1 MKTRGQPTG
10 PLVALEHR
18 LRTALARSP
27 RSARLHDE
35 LGIVLARQQRY
46 SEALQLFERALQLD
60 PTLPHTRRRL
70 GDALTACGRGT
81 EADRQYVRYLEEHPD
96 RQAIATG
103 AEHLRA
109 GHRSEAVAVFEGVLR
124 RDPDQID
131 AMRLL
136 ALSYMND
143 PARADDIEA
152 LLRRVTELAPDYV
165 AAWNELGELYIKCRK
180 WLKAADAFRTSA
192 KLAPGNAPAWAG
204 LGDAL
209 AQAGCPGPSAEAYQ
223 KTIALNPS
231 NANAHMSLA
240 HVQKDLGQQA
250 QSIAS
255 YRAAIALRPELG
267 EAYWSLANLKTFRFT
282 DSEIAAM
289 EQQVDRKQV
298 APASAVNFCFALGKA
313 NEDRGDYDAAWQW
326 FHRGNQQ
333 QRPLHSHDPLVM
345 ENRHTK
351 IIDTFSAEFVRAHEG
366 QGYAEAGP
374 IFIVG
379 LHRSGSTLIEQI
391 LASHSQVEGTAELP
405 NLGQIAAS
413 VGRYRSDR
421 VGFPEAARDL
431 KPRDWR
437 AYGKQYIDDTRR
449 HRASDKPRF
458 TDKMPEN
465 FPLLGFMHLILP
477 NSRVIDARRHPLDSL
492 LGNYK
497 QLYGGGMDY
506 SYDLEDLVH
515 YYLEYDRLMR
525 HWEQVLPGKV
535 LTVHYEE
542 TVLDLE
548 GQVRRILEHCGLPFE
563 EACLRYHENRRTVR
577 TASSEQVRRPIY
589 TESLGIWRRY
599 EKHLGLWQEE
609 LAGIIAALPPRV
621 RDAGLRLPGEA
632 QAQDAQS

>member
-1 MKTRGQPTG
+1 LTSPAQSTHD
-10 PLVALEHR
+10 LAAAEQR
-18 LRTALARSP
+18 LRLALARTP
-27 RSARLHDE
+27 RSAHLHDE

-46 SEALQLFERALQLD
+46 GEALLLFERALQLD

-70 GDALTACGRGT
+70 GDALAACGRGA
-81 EADRQYVRYLEEHPD
+81 EADQQYARYLEQSPD
-96 RQAIATG
+96 RKVIAEG

-109 GHRSEAVAVFEGVLR
+109 GRRREAMAVFEGVLR

-131 AMRLL
+131 AMRML
-136 ALSYMND
+136 ALAMMDD

-152 LLRRVTELAPDYV
+152 LLRRVTELAPDYL
-165 AAWNELGELYIKCRK
+165 AAWNDLGELYVKSRK
-180 WLKAADAFRTSA
+180 WLKGADAFRTA
-192 KLAPGNAPAWAG
+192 TRLAPGNAAAWAG

-209 AQAGCPGPSAEAYQ
+209 AQAGCPGPAGEAYQ
-223 KTIALNPS
+223 KTIELNPA
-231 NANAHMSLA
+231 NAHAHMSLA
-240 HVQKDLGQQA
+240 HVLKDLGRQA
-250 QSIAS
+250 QSIAE
-255 YRAAIALRPELG
+255 YRAAIARRPDLG

-282 DSEIAAM
+282 DEEIAAM
-289 EQQVDRKQV
+289 QQQAGREQL
-298 APASAVNFCFALGKA
+298 APAAAVHFCFALGKA
-313 NEDRGDYDAAWQW
+313 NEDRGDYDSAWQW
-326 FHRGNQQ
+326 YQRGNQQ
-333 QRPLHSHDPLVM
+333 QRPLLSHDPLVM
-345 ENRHTK
+345 ENRHSL
-351 IIDTFSAEFVRAHEG
+351 IIDTFSAEFLRAHEG
-366 QGYAEAGP
+366 QGYAEAQP

-431 KPRDWR
+431 RPRDWR
-437 AYGKQYIDDTRR
+437 AYGRQYIEDTRR
-449 HRASDKPRF
+449 HRTSDKPRF
-458 TDKMPEN
+458 TDKMPET
-465 FPLLGFMHLILP
+465 FPLIGFMHLILP
-477 NSRVIDARRHPLDSL
+477 GSRVIDARRHPLDSL

-506 SYDLEDLVH
+506 SYDLEDLAH

-525 HWEQVLPGKV
+525 HWNQVLPGKV

-548 GQVRRILEHCGLPFE
+548 GQVRRILAHCGLPFE
-563 EACLRYHENRRTVR
+563 EACLRYHENPRTVR

-589 TESLGIWRRY
+589 TDSLGTWRRY

-609 LAGIIAALPPRV
+609 LAGIIAALPDRV
-621 RDAGLRLPGEA
+621 RNAGLGRPA
-632 QAQDAQS
+632 DAQP